1 MSEMMCPVVL
11 EVTMSGKKNNRILFG
26 LLGVLAVLIVILAAA
41 IGVKVA
47 EGRKNSR
54 IDASRTVSNESTQLS
69 AQEEQQKAADAEAEE
84 AEKAADAEA
93 EEAEKEAGT
102 EGEGAEKAAGAE
114 SEEAKEAA
122 GAESKETEKASTEA
136 GDEKRGEKGQ
146 IAAAD
151 FPEDEELRRV
161 LMAYQQYVDEHAA
174 YFDGFLLAYLDEDEI
189 PELIAIGDC
198 EAAGQLIITY
208 RDGELLENAV
218 GRLGGLRY
226 AKKQNFYYNS
236 NGNMGYYYDEFYR
249 LVDGEQTVIMAGR
262 WGDKRGEDGRLVLNE
277 DGTYPEQEYAW
288 DGTVCSEEEYHEAID
303 QFIKQT
309 VGDAELIKVDSYGD
323 DSYDNIPEAY
333 EGLKYRKYAAYWPRI
348 HTFNL
353 EDGVLT
359 FSVGNGAHYGWG
371 GEEIEYTVSYPVAE
385 DCKWEQRGRGTG
397 EHYQLEVAD
406 TDYIWD
412 MSYERIKEWIETE
425 KQEYDEAVATLGK
438 DKARVESPFSVVV
451 VVKEGVVVRVYTV
464 IS

>member
-1 MSEMMCPVVL
+1 M
-11 EVTMSGKKNNRILFG
+11 
-26 LLGVLAVLIVILAAA
+26 
-41 IGVKVA
+41 
-47 EGRKNSR
+47 
-54 IDASRTVSNESTQLS
+54 
-69 AQEEQQKAADAEAEE
+69 
-84 AEKAADAEA
+84 
-93 EEAEKEAGT
+93 
-102 EGEGAEKAAGAE
+102 
-114 SEEAKEAA
+114 
-122 GAESKETEKASTEA
+122 
-136 GDEKRGEKGQ
+136 
-146 IAAAD
+146 
-151 FPEDEELRRV
+151 
-161 LMAYQQYVDEHAA
+161 
-174 YFDGFLLAYLDEDEI
+174 
-189 PELIAIGDC
+189 
-198 EAAGQLIITY
+198 
-208 RDGELLENAV
+208 
-218 GRLGGLRY
+218 
-226 AKKQNFYYNS
+226 
-236 NGNMGYYYDEFYR
+236 
-249 LVDGEQTVIMAGR
+249 IMAGR
-262 WGDKRGEDGRLVLNE
+262 WGDKRDEDGRLVLNE

-359 FSVGNGAHYGWG
+359 FSVGNGAYYGWG

-451 VVKEGVVVRVYTV
+451 VVRVYTV

>member
-1 MSEMMCPVVL
+1 MMCPIVL
-11 EVTMSGKKNNRILFG
+11 EGTMSGKKNNRILFG
-26 LLGVLAVLIVILAAA
+26 LLAALAVLVVILAAA
-41 IGVKVA
+41 IGVKAVKV
-47 EGRKNSR
+47 RQISR
-54 IDASRTVSNESTQLS
+54 IEESSLAANESAQL
-69 AQEEQQKAADAEAEE
+69 AAEAEAEE

-93 EEAEKEAGT
+93 EEAKKAADAEA
-102 EGEGAEKAAGAE
+102 EEAEKAANAE
-114 SEEAKEAA
+114 AEEAEKAADAEVEEA
-122 GAESKETEKASTEA
+122 EKASAEA
-136 GDEKRGEKGQ
+136 GDKKHAEKGQ
-146 IAAAD
+146 ITAAD

-161 LMAYQQYVDEHAA
+161 LMKYQEYVDEHTE
-174 YFDGFLLAYLDEDEI
+174 YFDSFLLAYLDEDEI
-189 PELIAIGDC
+189 PEMIAIGDC

-262 WGDKRGEDGRLVLNE
+262 WGDKRDEDGRLVLNE

-288 DGTVCSEEEYHEAID
+288 DDTVCSEEEYDEAID

-309 VGDAELIKVDSYGD
+309 VGDAEMIEVDSYGD
-323 DSYDNIPEAY
+323 DSYDNIPDAY

-348 HTFNL
+348 HTFTM
-353 EDGVLT
+353 EDGGLT

-385 DCKWEQRGRGTG
+385 DCKWEERGRGTG

-406 TDYIWD
+406 TDYIRD
-412 MSYERIKEWIETE
+412 ASYERIKEWIETE
-425 KQEYDEAVATLGK
+425 KREYDEVVATLGK
-438 DKARVESPFSVVV
+438 DKARVESPVSVVV
-451 VVKEGVVVRVYTV
+451 VVKEGIVVRVYTV

>member
-47 EGRKNSR
+47 EGGQDSR
-54 IDASRTVSNESTQLS
+54 RDASRTVSNESAQLS
-69 AQEEQQKAADAEAEE
+69 AEEEQQ
-84 AEKAADAEA
+84 KAADAEA

-102 EGEGAEKAAGAE
+102 ESGEAKEAAGTEGEGAEK
-114 SEEAKEAA
+114 AA

-136 GDEKRGEKGQ
+136 GDEKRGEKRQ
-146 IAAAD
+146 ITAAD

-174 YFDGFLLAYLDEDEI
+174 YFDGFLLAYLDEDDI

-262 WGDKRGEDGRLVLNE
+262 WGDKRDEDGRLVLNE

-303 QFIKQT
+303 QFIKQM

-359 FSVGNGAHYGWG
+359 FSVRNGAYYGWG

-451 VVKEGVVVRVYTV
+451 VVRVYTV

>member
-1 MSEMMCPVVL
+1 
-11 EVTMSGKKNNRILFG
+11 MSGKKNNRILFG
-26 LLGVLAVLIVILAAA
+26 LLGVLAVLAVILAAA

-47 EGRKNSR
+47 EGGQNSR
-54 IDASRTVSNESTQLS
+54 IDAGRTVSNERAQLS
-69 AQEEQQKAADAEAEE
+69 TEEEQQKTADAEAEEAEKAADAEAEE

-93 EEAEKEAGT
+93 EEAEKAAGAEA
-102 EGEGAEKAAGAE
+102 EEAEKAAGAGV
-114 SEEAKEAA
+114 KEAEKA
-122 GAESKETEKASTEA
+122 VGAENR
-136 GDEKRGEKGQ
+136 KRGEKRQ
-146 IAAAD
+146 ITAAD

-161 LMAYQQYVDEHAA
+161 LMKYQEYVDDNAA
-174 YFDGFLLAYLDEDEI
+174 YLDGFLLAYLDEDVI

-236 NGNMGYYYDEFYR
+236 NGNMGNYYDEFYR

-262 WGDKRGEDGRLVLNE
+262 WGDKRDEDGRLVLNE
-277 DGTYPEQEYAW
+277 DGTYPEQEYTW
-288 DGTVCSEEEYHEAID
+288 DGTACSEEVYHEAID

-323 DSYDNIPEAY
+323 DMYDNIPEAY

-385 DCKWEQRGRGTG
+385 DCKWEKRSRGTG

-412 MSYERIKEWIETE
+412 ISYERIKEWIETE
-425 KQEYDEAVATLGK
+425 KQKYDGAVATLGK

>member
-1 MSEMMCPVVL
+1 MMCPVVL

-26 LLGVLAVLIVILAAA
+26 LLAALAVLVVILAAA
-41 IGVKVA
+41 IGVKAVKV
-47 EGRKNSR
+47 RQISR
-54 IDASRTVSNESTQLS
+54 IEESSLAANESAQLS
-69 AQEEQQKAADAEAEE
+69 AEGEAERAADAEAEE

-93 EEAEKEAGT
+93 EEAKKAAGV
-102 EGEGAEKAAGAE
+102 EVEEAEKAAGAE
-114 SEEAKEAA
+114 VEEA
-122 GAESKETEKASTEA
+122 EKASAEA
-136 GDEKRGEKGQ
+136 DDKKHAEKGQ
-146 IAAAD
+146 ITAAD
-151 FPEDEELRRV
+151 FPKDEELRRV
-161 LMAYQQYVDEHAA
+161 LMKYQEYVDEHAA

-189 PELIAIGDC
+189 PEMIAIGDC

-218 GRLGGLRY
+218 GRLGGLQY

-262 WGDKRGEDGRLVLNE
+262 WGDKRDEDGRLVLNE
-277 DGTYPEQEYAW
+277 DETYPEQEYAW
-288 DGTVCSEEEYHEAID
+288 NGTVCSEEEYDEAID

-309 VGDAELIKVDSYGD
+309 VGDAEMIEVDSYGD
-323 DSYDNIPEAY
+323 DSYDNIPDAY
-333 EGLKYRKYAAYWPRI
+333 EGLKYRKYGAYWPRI
-348 HTFNL
+348 HTFTM

-385 DCKWEQRGRGTG
+385 DCKWEERGRGTG

-406 TDYIWD
+406 TDYIRD
-412 MSYERIKEWIETE
+412 ASYERIKEWIETE
-425 KQEYDEAVATLGK
+425 KREYDEVAATLGK
-438 DKARVESPFSVVV
+438 DKARVESPVSVVV
-451 VVKEGVVVRVYTV
+451 VVKEGIVVRVYTV